1 MEQNSENKIELKS
14 KLVSFYNYNKLR
26 ILIFFLLI
34 FIAIFTL
41 FFINYKNENKNIGIA
56 EKYVEAVIHLSA
68 NNKNDARIIFE
79 EIILSKNKFY
89 SLIALN
95 NIIEKEL
102 FEDKDKILN
111 YFEILE
117 KSNINSE
124 TRDLLV
130 FKKALFLIKNS
141 EINEGKNLLKGLID
155 KSSNLKT
162 LAEEL
167 LKE

>member
-41 FFINYKNENKNIGIA
+41 FFINYKNENKNIRIA

-124 TRDLLV
+124 TKDLLV

-155 KSSNLKT
+155 KSSNLKI